1 MKLKFM
7 TPRQVSK
14 DQYWL
19 KDKREKK
26 RIEKERM

>member
-7 TPRQVSK
+7 TPTQVSK

-19 KDKREKK
+19 KNEIEKK
-26 RIEKERM
+26 KN